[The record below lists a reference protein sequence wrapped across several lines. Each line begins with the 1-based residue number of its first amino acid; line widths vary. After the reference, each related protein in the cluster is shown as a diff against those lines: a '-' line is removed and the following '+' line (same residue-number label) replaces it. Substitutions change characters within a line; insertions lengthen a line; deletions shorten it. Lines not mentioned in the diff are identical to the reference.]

1 MRDICQ
7 FLIVSFALI
16 LQSPHRAPTFL
27 PQRAQNTLAFKLLTF
42 TSFAFRGFTFYSMFA
57 EKSAGLLK
65 VQKDPCELVNFDS
78 LEKYLQFGEAER
90 MSINRKV

>member
-1 MRDICQ
+1 
-7 FLIVSFALI
+7 
-16 LQSPHRAPTFL
+16 
-27 PQRAQNTLAFKLLTF
+27 
-42 TSFAFRGFTFYSMFA
+42 MFA